1 MAPPAPALAM
11 WPKFLNVLRT
21 EPNVV
26 LYAVGALVT
35 AWVAFGFRASPG
47 QVGAVSVIAAGLIT
61 IITALA
67 ARPVAVPVV
76 TGAVVTVATAAGA
89 FGLHLSAAQLG
100 SAVPVLSV
108 VLALV
113 LRQAVTP
120 VVTIRRQAA
129 VSAAPQEGKP

>member
-1 MAPPAPALAM
+1 M
-11 WPKFLNVLRT
+11 WPKLLNGLRT

-26 LYAVGALVT
+26 LYAVSALVT

-47 QVGAVSVIAAGLIT
+47 QVGAVSTIAAGLVT

-67 ARPVAVPVV
+67 ARPVTVPVV

-120 VVTIRRQAA
+120 VATLNAQQAA
-129 VSAAPQEGKP
+129 PPKAVPKT